1 MKTLKELYTT
11 IQDGEEVDEKINVA
25 KMMQLRRAMGRR
37 MKLLAK
43 KSATIM
49 KKKRARLKRRSTDK
63 LAKTAQRKAKMM
75 VINRSM
81 GGSVKYNELPLQKR
95 IQIDQ
100 KIVARKAKVI
110 QKIAK
115 KLLRGL
121 IAGEAQRIRK
131 NKATPDDAVGD

>member
-100 KIVARKAKVI
+100 KIVARKAIVI

-121 IAGEAQRIRK
+121 IAGESQRIRK
-131 NKATPDDAVGD
+131 NKQAQQDAVGD

>member
-121 IAGEAQRIRK
+121 IAGESQRIRK
-131 NKATPDDAVGD
+131 NKAAQDDSVGD